1 MDPMGIVTGPVR
13 PGDGITPAVAL
24 VDPKFPH
31 NVGAAVRAAS
41 CHGVRQVWFSGDRVR
56 LDGAKRQRL
65 PREER
70 MRGYQEVEIRQAD
83 YFFDAFA
90 GVDRDGG
97 AVPVAVELRRNAES
111 LIDFEHPE
119 RALYVFGPEDGSLD
133 RAVLARCHRF
143 LVIPTRH
150 CTNLSAAVC
159 TVLYDRH
166 AKRVQAGLE
175 PRNSVVSGTSD
186 LNGPF
191 SPNTLSNPNS
201 PSNPS
206 NPDTPSNC
214 SGFDEPDSMAPATGL
229 TWPH

>member
-1 MDPMGIVTGPVR
+1 MSIVTGPVWR
-13 PGDGITPAVAL
+13 GDGITPAVAL

-41 CHGVRQVWFSGDRVR
+41 CYGVRQVWFSGDRVQF
-56 LDGAKRQRL
+56 DGAKRHRL

-90 GVDRDGG
+90 G

-133 RAVLARCHRF
+133 RAVLAQCHRF

-150 CTNLSAAVC
+150 CTNLSAAVY

-166 AKRVQAGLE
+166 AKRVRSGLE
-175 PRNSVVSGTSD
+175 PAG
-186 LNGPF
+186 
-191 SPNTLSNPNS
+191 S
-201 PSNPS
+201 PSV
-206 NPDTPSNC
+206 T
-214 SGFDEPDSMAPATGL
+214 FDEPDSMAAATGL
-229 TWPH
+229 TWPP